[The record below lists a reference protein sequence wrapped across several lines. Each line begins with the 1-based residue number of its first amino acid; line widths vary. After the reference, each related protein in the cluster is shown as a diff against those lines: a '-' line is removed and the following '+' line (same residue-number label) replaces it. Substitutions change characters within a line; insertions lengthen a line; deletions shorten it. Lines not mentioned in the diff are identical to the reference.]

1 MFACV
6 CSSSEKLLGVSQRVA
21 TARLFL
27 AMVACYPSLSVV
39 LVWLFTADDDRM
51 AGPIDLHDPGVDR

>member
-1 MFACV
+1 M
-6 CSSSEKLLGVSQRVA
+6 GVSQHVA

-27 AMVACYPSLSVV
+27 AMVACYLSLSVV

>member
-1 MFACV
+1 M
-6 CSSSEKLLGVSQRVA
+6 GVSQRVA